1 MNKTRKILNIILI
14 GILLFSSYKI
24 LNKFM
29 QYKKADK
36 VYTQMKEIKKSIVL
50 NNNNKT
56 NKKALDLSNINSD
69 YRGWININNT
79 NIDYP
84 ILQARDN
91 EYYLKK
97 DINKSN
103 LASGSIFLDFR
114 NNKFLDKNTIIYG
127 HYMKNDT
134 MFSELKYYKDANF
147 FNRNNKINITTP
159 DNKILKYQVFSVY
172 VTDANDNYIQTNFE
186 SDYEYEEFLNKIS
199 NKSLFHNNLNVNTSD
214 RILTLS
220 TCSYE
225 FENAR
230 MVIHAKLL

>member
-1 MNKTRKILNIILI
+1 MNNIRKILNIILI

-24 LNKFM
+24 LNKSI

-36 VYTQMKEIKKSIVL
+36 VYTQIKEIKKNITL

-56 NKKALDLSNINSD
+56 NKKALDLSSINSD

-84 ILQARDN
+84 ILQAKDN

-114 NNKFLDKNTIIYG
+114 NNKFSDKNTIIYG

-134 MFSELKYYKDANF
+134 MFGELKYFKNPNF
-147 FNRNNKINITTP
+147 FNKNNKIIITTSN
-159 DNKILKYQVFSVY
+159 NKVLKYQVFSVY

-186 SDYEYEEFLNKIS
+186 NDYKYEEFLDKIS
-199 NKSLFHNNLNVNTSD
+199 NKSLFDNNSNVNTSD